1 MNSQKK
7 KNDNGIWQRRQLPN
21 EIIMKLIGN
30 AHRAP
35 SAIVRNPRVGKI
47 PKGSSWPRI
56 YRKSSSSICLEIQ
69 LKNLKELGSMIYKRW
84 FIMISMAIQV
94 VVCKQHKIHIG
105 T

>member
-7 KNDNGIWQRRQLPN
+7 KNDNRILQRRQLPN

-56 YRKSSSSICLEIQ
+56 YRKSSSSICLGYPVEETERTRKYDLQ
-69 LKNLKELGSMIYKRW
+69 NLVYYDKYCNTSNSM
-84 FIMISMAIQV
+84 
-94 VVCKQHKIHIG
+94 
-105 T
+105 